1 MIIVNAKFFVKAEAR
16 TNFLEEIQ
24 GLIASS
30 KQEVGCSSYELYESV
45 SHENEFV
52 MIENWETVEANQAH
66 NTNPLLVA
74 FAKNIA
80 SYSVAKPILQVVE
93 MKGE

>member
-1 MIIVNAKFFVKAEAR
+1 MIIVNATFFVKPEERA
-16 TNFLEEIQ
+16 NFLAEIQ
-24 GLIASS
+24 ALIASS
-30 KQEVGCSSYELYESV
+30 KQEAGCAKYELYESV

-80 SYSVAKPILQVVE
+80 GYSVAKPVLQVVE